1 MGKQN
6 NNNQQLRT
14 TRMSVLESM
23 KMRIFNVLGLV
34 ILMLGLTAC
43 PSPDDPYV
51 DIISVTSCSPDLLEF
66 VTPTVTVTADNGQS
80 ESFTL
85 SPTDFEE
92 STEGGSIN
100 ITVNVNGNES
110 SSGSTVVDY
119 VAKRMMHFEDV
130 TSMSGRI
137 EVRYALRP
145 DVKPDKESYVFFHG
159 VGYNS
164 KVSDG
169 DSFTISGNGGY
180 IKPTAHQVSKDE
192 VQKYL
197 NDLVS
202 STDQTRFAVSF
213 GEKK

>member
-34 ILMLGLTAC
+34 VFMFGLSAC
-43 PSPDDPYV
+43 KDDPYV

-66 VTPTVTVTADNGQS
+66 VTPTVTITADNGQS

-85 SPTDFEE
+85 SPSDFEE

-100 ITVNVNGNES
+100 ITVSVNGNES
-110 SSGSTVVDY
+110 SLNSTAVNY
-119 VAKRMMHFEDV
+119 IAKRMMHFEDV
-130 TSMSGRI
+130 TSMAGKI
-137 EVRYALRP
+137 EVKYALKP
-145 DVKPDKESYVFFHG
+145 DVNMDKDSYVFFHG

-169 DSFTISGNGGY
+169 DSFTLSGNGGY
-180 IKPTAHQVSKDE
+180 IKPTAYQVSKDE